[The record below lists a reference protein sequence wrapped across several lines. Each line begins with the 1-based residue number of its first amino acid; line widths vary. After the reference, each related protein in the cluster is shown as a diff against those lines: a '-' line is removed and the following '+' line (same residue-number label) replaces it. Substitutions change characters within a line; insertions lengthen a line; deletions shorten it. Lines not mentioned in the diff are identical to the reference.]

1 MPIKY
6 KKYEKLIHNKPGEKV
21 FVEGYVRGDKF
32 TTIFKIKGDK
42 QKWIFE
48 KLTWVLDHK
57 DFEKFY
63 KLIKE

>member
-6 KKYEKLIHNKPGEKV
+6 KKYEKLIHNKPGEKI
-21 FVEGYVRGDKF
+21 FVEGYVKIGNLR
-32 TTIFKIKGDK
+32 TLFKIKGEK
-42 QKWIFE
+42 EKWLF
-48 KLTWVLDHK
+48 DSK